1 MAFFQYRAVDSSGK
15 VTEGIMESDAER
27 GVVARLHEMGFVP
40 LGISLSGEES
50 RGRAESGAL
59 FKLKKTSERDLLYFT
74 QELKT
79 LVGAGLPLD
88 RSLSILA
95 GLVQGDEMK
104 RLVRSLLEAVR
115 AGRSLSSAM
124 AVEPGIFPRVYTNMI
139 RAGESSGVLEAS
151 LRHLTEYLERSLN
164 FKEELKSALTYPAL
178 VASISVLSLAIL
190 FVYVIPK
197 FSLLF
202 QDVRSALPWTTI
214 LLLEFSSV
222 ISSYGWLILLLAVLG
237 GLGLTFYIRSPEG
250 KLQWDRWR
258 LRAWILG
265 DLFRQMEVARFA
277 RTLAVLLK
285 GGVPLLEGLGTARG
299 VLGNQVLAQ
308 ALGQVQ
314 VRVREGKS
322 LAAPLNESGVF
333 PVLALQMI
341 AVGEETGKLEGML
354 ISVADYYDQEV
365 KRTTQRLV
373 ALLQPALILIMGL
386 VVGVV
391 VISMLVAIFS
401 VHDLPF

>member
-1 MAFFQYRAVDSSGK
+1 
-15 VTEGIMESDAER
+15 
-27 GVVARLHEMGFVP
+27 
-40 LGISLSGEES
+40 
-50 RGRAESGAL
+50 
-59 FKLKKTSERDLLYFT
+59 
-74 QELKT
+74 
-79 LVGAGLPLD
+79 
-88 RSLSILA
+88 
-95 GLVQGDEMK
+95 
-104 RLVRSLLEAVR
+104 
-115 AGRSLSSAM
+115 
-124 AVEPGIFPRVYTNMI
+124 
-139 RAGESSGVLEAS
+139 
-151 LRHLTEYLERSLN
+151 
-164 FKEELKSALTYPAL
+164 
-178 VASISVLSLAIL
+178 
-190 FVYVIPK
+190 
-197 FSLLF
+197 
-202 QDVRSALPWTTI
+202 
-214 LLLEFSSV
+214 
-222 ISSYGWLILLLAVLG
+222 
-237 GLGLTFYIRSPEG
+237 
-250 KLQWDRWR
+250 
-258 LRAWILG
+258 
-265 DLFRQMEVARFA
+265 MEVARFA

-354 ISVADYYDQEV
+354 LSVADYYDQEV

-391 VISMLVAIFS
+391 VISMLVAIFR